1 MRSGKNKGFPSAGGG
16 NMQQLLKQAQKMQAQ
31 MQEDMEK
38 LQEEMK
44 SRTVDATVGGGA
56 IHVVF
61 TGERV
66 LQSITIK
73 PEVIDADDAEM
84 LQDLLLAAINEGLRK
99 AQEMYD
105 KEMEKVSGSL
115 KMPGGLF

>member
-1 MRSGKNKGFPSAGGG
+1 MRSGKNKGFPAAGGG

-31 MQEDMEK
+31 MQDDMEK

-44 SRTVDATVGGGA
+44 TRTVEASVGGGA

-66 LQSITIK
+66 LQSITLK
-73 PEVIDADDAEM
+73 PEVIDPEDVDM